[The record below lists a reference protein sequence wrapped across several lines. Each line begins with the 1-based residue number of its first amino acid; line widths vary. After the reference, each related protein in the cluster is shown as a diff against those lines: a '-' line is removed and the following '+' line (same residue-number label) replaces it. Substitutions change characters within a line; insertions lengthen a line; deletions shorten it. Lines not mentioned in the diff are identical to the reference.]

1 MDIKNLPPEITLY
14 KIAQVLNITK
24 SAPYKWKKNGK
35 IPALRLYELKE
46 KKPHWFDKN
55 AKVVNE

>member
-1 MDIKNLPPEITLY
+1 MDINNLPPEITLY
-14 KIAQVLNITK
+14 KIAKELGITV
-24 SAPYKWKKNGK
+24 SAPYKWKKKGK

-55 AKVVNE
+55 AKVIDE

>member
-14 KIAQVLNITK
+14 KIAKVLNITV
-24 SAPYKWKKNGK
+24 SAPYKWKKTGK

-46 KKPHWFDKN
+46 KKPHWFDKT
-55 AKVVNE
+55 AKVADE

>member
-14 KIAQVLNITK
+14 KIAQVLGITV
-24 SAPYKWKKNGK
+24 SAPYKWKKTGK

-46 KKPHWFDKN
+46 KKPHWFDKK
-55 AKVVNE
+55 AKVKDE